1 MREERGT
8 VIFDLDGTLVDSAPD
23 LADALDTLLFERGLE
38 PLGLDHVRGLI
49 GHGVAELVR
58 KGLAV
63 RGVRLAEED
72 QSQAVQRFLQHYTK
86 HLSRRSRPYSGVV
99 KGLRELRQAGWRL
112 VVCTNKLEASARG
125 LLADLDLLSGFA
137 LVAGPD
143 TFGVAKPDP
152 DHLLRCLP
160 AGHAAGGVVMV
171 GDSVVDV
178 RAAQAAGL
186 PVIAVRWGYGG
197 AALGESA
204 PDAFAEDF
212 DEVMALIPRLAA
224 GAARPR
230 VEDPGAV

>member
-1 MREERGT
+1 MRDERGT

-58 KGLAV
+58 KGLAQ
-63 RGVRLAEED
+63 RGVRLADED

-86 HLSRRSRPYSGVV
+86 HLSRRSRPYPGVV
-99 KGLRELRQAGWRL
+99 SGLRELRQAGWRL

-152 DHLLRCLP
+152 AHLLRCLP
-160 AGHAAGGVVMV
+160 EGRGQGGVVMV

-178 RAAQAAGL
+178 RAAQAAHL

-197 AALGESA
+197 AALEDSA
-204 PDAFAEDF
+204 PDAFADSF
-212 DEVMALIPRLAA
+212 DEVLAA
-224 GAARPR
+224 IPALAAREGTP
-230 VEDPGAV
+230 V

>member
-1 MREERGT
+1 MRDGRGT

-23 LADALDTLLFERGLE
+23 LADALDTLLFERGLV

-63 RGVRLAEED
+63 RGVRLADDD

-86 HLSRRSRPYSGVV
+86 NLSRRSRPYPGVV
-99 KGLRELRQAGWRL
+99 EGLRDLRQAGWRM

-152 DHLLRCLP
+152 AHLLRCLP
-160 AGHAAGGVVMV
+160 DGWRDGGVVMV

-178 RAAQAAGL
+178 QAARAARL
-186 PVIAVRWGYGG
+186 PVVAVRWGYGG
-197 AALGESA
+197 TALQDSA
-204 PDAFAEDF
+204 PDAFADSF
-212 DEVMALIPRLAA
+212 DDVLAA
-224 GAARPR
+224 IAALAAPR
-230 VEDPGAV
+230 ETPV

>member
-1 MREERGT
+1 MRDGRGT

-63 RGVRLAEED
+63 RGVRLADED
-72 QSQAVQRFLQHYTK
+72 QAQAVQRFLQHYTK
-86 HLSRRSRPYSGVV
+86 HLSRWSRPYPGVV
-99 KGLRELRQAGWRL
+99 EGLRELRQAGWRM

-152 DHLLRCLP
+152 AHLLRCLP
-160 AGHAAGGVVMV
+160 EGRSEGGVVVV

-178 RAAQAAGL
+178 RAAQAARL
-186 PVIAVRWGYGG
+186 PVVAVRWGYGG
-197 AALGESA
+197 MALEGSA
-204 PDAFAEDF
+204 PDVFADRF
-212 DEVMALIPRLAA
+212 DDVLAA
-224 GAARPR
+224 IPALAARDGKP
-230 VEDPGAV
+230 V